1 MRHRRRKERGP
12 AKRPQAEL
20 VGWKEVGGEGS
31 RTSEGWAGLGWAGRG
46 GRGGARAAG
55 SGRQERDLLPAQPSR
70 LRVPEQPARRWR

>member
-31 RTSEGWAGLGWAGRG
+31 RTSEGWAGLGWAGRE
-46 GRGGARAAG
+46 GRR
-55 SGRQERDLLPAQPSR
+55 
-70 LRVPEQPARRWR
+70 